1 MFSFPSPR
9 RDTSVR
15 TGLEPMPCSIC
26 DQPGMHLHSL
36 PVHLFH
42 FLQPITPSQQT
53 ENQANEVSLSSASRH
68 FHSLRNDGCGIKLSS
83 TPYDCSCQCS
93 GSCRVGCA
101 RAETNLPQ
109 RSFSACVP

>member
-1 MFSFPSPR
+1 MVSVHSPR
-9 RDTSVR
+9 LATSVR

-26 DQPGMHLHSL
+26 EQPGMDRHSL
-36 PVHLFH
+36 PVHLAH

-53 ENQANEVSLSSASRH
+53 ENQANEVYLSSASRH

-93 GSCRVGCA
+93 GSCPARCA
-101 RAETNLPQ
+101 PAERNLPQ